1 MSRRTSRIPQRDG
14 RSERWR
20 AHRES
25 RRQELIAAAMAVV
38 SELGAHVGMDD
49 IAKASG
55 IAKPVFYRY
64 FKDKADLFIEVGR
77 VVAEQVVLET
87 TIAIDAA
94 DSPRAKLAAGIEAY
108 LYGIES
114 RPELYR
120 FAVLHRDLGDYVT
133 IVGLHATRVIA
144 QFMREAEMDAGT
156 AELWGFGI
164 VGLVRGAADR
174 WLEQPTM
181 SRAAVVR
188 DLTELIWP
196 GQSGRSSGVRGG
208 SPSHGDEALR
218 SSSTRK
224 REGGATSKGG
234 TLRRGEAPG
243 G

>member
-1 MSRRTSRIPQRDG
+1 MSRRTSKIPQRDG
-14 RSERWR
+14 RSERWK

-25 RRQELIAAAMAVV
+25 RRQELVAAAVAVV
-38 SELGAHVGMDD
+38 SELGADVGMDD

-64 FKDKADLFIEVGR
+64 FKDKAELFVEVGR
-77 VVAEQVVLET
+77 IAAEQVVLET

-94 DSPRAKLAAGIEAY
+94 ESPRAKLAAGIEAY
-108 LYGIES
+108 LGGIES

-120 FAVLHRDLGDYVT
+120 FAVRHRDLGDYVT

-144 QFMREAEMDAGT
+144 QFMRETEMDAGT

-174 WLEQPTM
+174 WLEERTM

-188 DLTELIWP
+188 DLTDLIWS
-196 GQSGRSSGVRGG
+196 GQSGLSSGFPGAV
-208 SPSHGDEALR
+208 PSHRGEALR
-218 SSSTRK
+218 
-224 REGGATSKGG
+224 
-234 TLRRGEAPG
+234 
-243 G
+243 